1 MRVDA
6 LQPIVV
12 GDALHDLGIGVEIAS
27 TTHHLPVAF
36 RTDEPLIDLL
46 SCDEFWHLSAV
57 EVESYVV

>member
-12 GDALHDLGIGVEIAS
+12 GDTLHDLCIVIGIDCVTPHLVE
-27 TTHHLPVAF
+27 AF
-36 RTDEPLIDLL
+36 RRDKPLIELL
-46 SCDEFWHLSAV
+46 SFNEFRHLSAV